1 MTKPYALII
10 EDSQDLAD
18 IFALALQG
26 AKFETEIILDGQTAL
41 ERLAEITPDLVLL
54 DLHLPGV
61 PGKKILRHI
70 RADERLSET
79 LVVVV
84 TADAQLA
91 QELDMQTDVTL
102 LKPVSPS
109 QLRTLALR
117 LRPSGTVTD

>member
-10 EDSQDLAD
+10 EDNQDLAD

-54 DLHLPGV
+54 DLHLPHV

-117 LRPSGTVTD
+117 LRPPGMVTD

>member
-10 EDSQDLAD
+10 EDNQDLAN

-54 DLHLPGV
+54 DLHLPHV

-117 LRPSGTVTD
+117 LRPPGAVTD

>member
-10 EDSQDLAD
+10 EDNQDLAN

-54 DLHLPGV
+54 DLHLPRV

-117 LRPSGTVTD
+117 LRPPGTVTD